1 MIIEFDIPD
10 IEIASTNEMYMPR
23 PKRGKNGRWTAYV
36 TKTGEMRDF
45 EEKVNPLL
53 ETLISDKVIKELQD
67 ELKND
72 IQRAIKLELT
82 YYLPSYPFF
91 TSDASNY
98 VKTIEDRIKERI
110 NIDDVRNCKVVLEK
124 RLSDTLSTHV
134 KLETYE
140 LDYIIPEDKWP
151 KKIKK

>member
-36 TKTGEMRDF
+36 TKTNEMRDF
-45 EEKVNPLL
+45 EKKVSPLL
-53 ETLISDKVIKELQD
+53 ESFIVDDTVKLLHD
-67 ELKND
+67 ELEDK
-72 IQRAIKLELT
+72 QKAIRLELT
-82 YYLPSYPFF
+82 YYLPSFPFF

-110 NIDDVRNCKVVLEK
+110 DIDDVRNCEVILRKV
-124 RLSDTLSTHV
+124 LSDNLSTHV
-134 KLETYE
+134 KLETYD
-140 LDYIIPEDKWP
+140 LDYEIPEGKWP
-151 KKIKK
+151 KKIRK

>member
-36 TKTGEMRDF
+36 TKTNEMRDF
-45 EEKVNPLL
+45 EKKVSPLL
-53 ETLISDKVIKELQD
+53 ESFIVDDTVKLLHEELEDRQ
-67 ELKND
+67 K
-72 IQRAIKLELT
+72 AIRLELT
-82 YYLPSYPFF
+82 YYLPSFPFF

-110 NIDDVRNCKVVLEK
+110 DIDDVRNCEVILRKV
-124 RLSDTLSTHV
+124 LSDNLSTHV
-134 KLETYE
+134 KLETYN
-140 LDYIIPEDKWP
+140 LDYEIPEGKWP
-151 KKIKK
+151 KKIRK